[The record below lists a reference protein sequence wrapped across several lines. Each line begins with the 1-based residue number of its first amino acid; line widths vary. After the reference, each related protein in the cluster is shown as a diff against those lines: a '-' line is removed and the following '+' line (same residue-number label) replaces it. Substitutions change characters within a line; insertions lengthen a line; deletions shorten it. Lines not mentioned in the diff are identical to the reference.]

1 MTAPGKPPHLTLVTN
16 TEELR
21 RIADKI
27 PKKRRGGLL
36 RGRRRPRKTAPASD
50 PAKSGII
57 EQCVIYAQSIA
68 AFHAGFTVDH
78 TDDNDFAG
86 ELGGECLDKART
98 ALNRLCGLSPAF
110 RSGMAPLASK
120 ELLAKATVL
129 GIMGA
134 DSTNAQP
141 REMACYIRFFAAEVE
156 QYLRAQGAAS

>member
-1 MTAPGKPPHLTLVTN
+1 MRVPGKPPHLTLVTN

-21 RIADKI
+21 QRIADKI
-27 PKKRRGGLL
+27 PKRRRG
-36 RGRRRPRKTAPASD
+36 RPRKPAPASD

-86 ELGGECLDKART
+86 EFGGEFLDKARI

-110 RSGMAPLASK
+110 RSGSAPLASK

-129 GIMGA
+129 GLMGA

-141 REMACYIRFFAAEVE
+141 AEMACYIRFFVREVE
-156 QYLRAQGAAS
+156 QYLEARASDPAAGEN